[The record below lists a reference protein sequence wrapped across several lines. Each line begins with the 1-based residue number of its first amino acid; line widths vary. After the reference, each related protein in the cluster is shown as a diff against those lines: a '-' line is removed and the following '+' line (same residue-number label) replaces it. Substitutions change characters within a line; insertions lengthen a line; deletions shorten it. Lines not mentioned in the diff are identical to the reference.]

1 MTFQLYK
8 YFLSQSRKIL
18 IAALAGFSVYAVLLL
33 ETKYPFVIA
42 LMTYFVGNYFLSLS
56 RDNHKILGSLP
67 LKRSQIIIASYLAYT
82 SIILLVNLMI
92 VGVYFLL
99 ASMLNNPK
107 LSYPSLYLF
116 GFIYL
121 AIALAVVRKC
131 LYDYFGFYGAKSL
144 LITIP
149 IMLFLILSLAIGT
162 KAVEHFNIISANY
175 FMFSTGTII
184 LLIIFLVTKRYYLR
198 LDL

>member
-8 YFLSQSRKIL
+8 YFLSQSRRIL
-18 IAALAGFSVYAVLLL
+18 IASLAGISVYAVLLL
-33 ETKYPFVIA
+33 ETQYTLVIA
-42 LMTYFVGNYFLSLS
+42 LMTYFVGNYFLSMS

-67 LKRSQIIIASYLAYT
+67 LKRSQIIIASYLAYS
-82 SIILLVNLMI
+82 SIILTVNLMI

-107 LSYPSLYLF
+107 LTHPNLYLF

-121 AIALAVVRKC
+121 AIALAIVRKC

-149 IMLFLILSLAIGT
+149 IMLFLIVTLFFGAMSIDY
-162 KAVEHFNIISANY
+162 FNIMSGNQ
-175 FMFSTGTII
+175 FMFSSGTII
-184 LLIIFLVTKRYYLR
+184 LLIIFLVTKRYVPR

>member
-8 YFLSQSRKIL
+8 YYLSQSRKIL
-18 IAALAGFSVYAVLLL
+18 IAALAGFSVYAILLL
-33 ETKYPFVIA
+33 ETQYTLVIA

-67 LKRSQIIIASYLAYT
+67 LKRSQIITAGYLAYS

-107 LSYPSLYLF
+107 LTHPSLYLF
-116 GFIYL
+116 GYIYL
-121 AIALAVVRKC
+121 AIALAIVRKC

-149 IMLFLILSLAIGT
+149 IMLFLIVALFFGT
-162 KAVEHFNIISANY
+162 NSFEHFNIMSGNQ
-175 FMFSTGTII
+175 FMFSSGTII
-184 LLIIFLVTKRYYLR
+184 LLVIFLVTKRYIPR